1 MLELIYKRTLNELLS
16 LYGIPLRRKN
26 GSRRPKDTT
35 ADSSVAQLFASGFK
49 REAVSGIFFQLCAS
63 KRTRMP
69 ARNRLTVSLPL
80 EQFLSAVLLGI
91 FSIQNLEPCALLSL
105 RDVRPELLLGN
116 DAFQIQ

>member
-1 MLELIYKRTLNELLS
+1 MNSCRCTGFLEEKKWIATSKGHDR
-16 LYGIPLRRKN
+16 GQFV
-26 GSRRPKDTT
+26 GSM
-35 ADSSVAQLFASGFK
+35 FASGFK

-91 FSIQNLEPCALLSL
+91 FSIQNLEPCALFRFAVGCSRRRRVLW
-105 RDVRPELLLGN
+105 ET
-116 DAFQIQ
+116 Q